1 MNAYDEYETREELM
15 RALESQIAQTSLEDG
30 RIVYR
35 LRNNELDA
43 LRAKYDAATR
53 SVDSESK
60 RRREIET
67 RLNALTRERDE
78 TLAELERAK
87 ADAANPNELRDALRR
102 SVEQANA
109 SKARVA
115 ALEAELKPLR
125 EENDAYKKRE
135 TRAKIETQ
143 LVDAARKMN
152 CCETALRDV
161 KRLAPLFRLND
172 ADVAVTDDDKLVV
185 EILQEE
191 LALSP
196 HWLARSQGS
205 EASSGKLEA
214 PFNAREKFLDAM
226 KNNDFAAVLRNAPR
240 AKR

>member
-1 MNAYDEYETREELM
+1 MNAYDEFETREALL
-15 RALESQIAQTSLEDG
+15 RAVESQIAQTSSEDG
-30 RIVYR
+30 RTSYR
-35 LRNNELDA
+35 LPNDEFET
-43 LRAKYDAATR
+43 LRAKYEAATR
-53 SVDSESK
+53 VIDAESK
-60 RRREIET
+60 RRREAET
-67 RLNALTRERDE
+67 RLNALTQERAE

-87 ADAANPNELRDALRR
+87 ADAASPSELRDALRR
-102 SVEQANA
+102 SVEQASS

-125 EENDAYKKRE
+125 EENAAYKKRE

-172 ADVAVTDDDKLVV
+172 AGVAITDDDKLVV

-196 HWLARSQGS
+196 HWLARSQSGT
-205 EASSGKLEA
+205 ASSGRLDS
-214 PFNAREKFLDAM
+214 PFDSREKFLEAM
-226 KNNDFAAVLRNAPR
+226 KTNDFAAVLRYAPR
-240 AKR
+240 ETR

>member
-30 RIVYR
+30 RTVYR

-67 RLNALTRERDE
+67 RLNALTQERAE

-87 ADAANPNELRDALRR
+87 AEVASPNELRDALRK

-109 SKARVA
+109 SKARVV

-135 TRAKIETQ
+135 TRAKIESQ

-161 KRLAPLFRLND
+161 KRLAPLFRLNE
-172 ADVAVTDDDKLVV
+172 AGVAVTDDDKLVV

-196 HWLARSQGS
+196 HWLSRSQGS
-205 EASSGKLEA
+205 AASSGKLDS
-214 PFNAREKFLDAM
+214 PFDSREKFLEAM
-226 KNNDFAAVLRNAPR
+226 EKNDFVAVLRNAPR
-240 AKR
+240 EKR